1 MLWIPLVNH
10 IYIGS
15 SNSKKDKYVQFEIIM
30 KKQVHINSVYC
41 ISARIFWLYVSLYL
55 IEKWYAECNV
65 TCLEILNNLVH
76 VCDITVEY
84 VNSFHTILK
93 WILMDREVWL
103 KCKNVKN
110 VFLLLQDHTQTRIG
124 AWQCSAGSRKL

>member
-1 MLWIPLVNH
+1 
-10 IYIGS
+10 
-15 SNSKKDKYVQFEIIM
+15 M

-93 WILMDREVWL
+93 WILMDREV
-103 KCKNVKN
+103 
-110 VFLLLQDHTQTRIG
+110 
-124 AWQCSAGSRKL
+124 